1 LGRIISV
8 SFEKLTM
15 KPASQARKTLGISID
30 DIGRGFQQI
39 GDQRGHIIGD
49 RFNGTGGIENL
60 VPMSSQLNQSEYLA
74 IENLWAESLKDG
86 KAVQGII
93 QLLYDGNSFRPSRMD
108 VSYVIDEISNFV
120 KLFN

>member
-1 LGRIISV
+1 
-8 SFEKLTM
+8 M